1 MPDFV
6 WWIVIFAA
14 LGWFINYSIN
24 KAKQKSANE
33 ADLEERQESFL
44 VSQDVDFYFRVVAKN
59 GYTLIQASD
68 GRAWYFNPDSSDG
81 HELRSDNL
89 LAAEVLED
97 GEAVTQAHR
106 GRQIGGAMVGGLV
119 AGSVGALI
127 GGLGAKQ
134 KTRNKVSSIS
144 LKLTIRNA
152 SAPIVELV
160 FFAWPGGMDVGPL
173 SNKAYNM
180 ASEWCARMEIVMR
193 EDISA
198 ASPQPVAST
207 SNAEQLAKWASL
219 LESGH
224 ITASEFDEQKR
235 KLLES

>member
-6 WWIVIFAA
+6 WWIVISAA
-14 LGWFINYSIN
+14 LGWFVNYSIN
-24 KAKQKSANE
+24 KAKQKATND
-33 ADLEERQESFL
+33 ADLEDRQESFL
-44 VSQDVDFYFRVVAKN
+44 ASQNVDHYFRVVAKN

-68 GRAWYFNPDSSDG
+68 GRAWYFDPDSSDG
-81 HELRSDNL
+81 YELRSDNL

-97 GEAVTQAHR
+97 GETVTHAHR

-134 KTRNKVSSIS
+134 KTRNKISSIS
-144 LKLTIRNA
+144 LRLTIRNA

-173 SNKAYNM
+173 SNKANDM

-193 EDISA
+193 EDVSTE
-198 ASPQPVAST
+198 SPKLAAST
-207 SNAEQLAKWASL
+207 SNAEQLEKWAAL

-224 ITASEFDEQKR
+224 ITASEFDDQKR
-235 KLLES
+235 KLLEP